1 MKPALLRSKWLPLVA
16 ALVPLLALYLT
27 TLQTI
32 PNGSSHY
39 FMIDVGET
47 QIVLNEWGSLHPTG
61 YPHYVISGN
70 ALAHLLRLAGIGPLA
85 APALVS
91 LFWGVPALLLFFRLG
106 LRLGAHPW
114 LVAGI
119 TLLFGL
125 TRSVWIHNV
134 IAEIYSL
141 NLVLLLTLLNLAS
154 LRRTTRKRLCWLA
167 FVGGIALAHHRAF
180 VTFVPALLYIVWPS
194 LGKHGKRLP
203 SLLPPCLLLA
213 AAGFIPYL
221 WPLLRAGAGAA
232 WVYGEPAT
240 LPTLLDVIFAAE
252 YTRFIAS
259 ARSFS
264 DLLHNIRLVN
274 DVLIN
279 ELSLPGI
286 LVGLAGYVPALK
298 QRQRPAALLLIMG
311 LTAWL
316 FHMLFYSDVLSALI
330 LPVTLSLAF
339 GWLLAAGAV
348 IDRPGRNRGAWLALG
363 VTIITAA
370 LLLINHNLPF
380 IRGLTSDPG
389 GLETVETLEPA
400 PAGSTVMLAWGPRY
414 FAAAASQLYLQR
426 LPHVNLVDDKADV
439 RHAFLAGELVSID
452 YTFFNQPQA
461 WWERKLGQPV
471 WLEAAGPRLVRI
483 RPEPSLRPGVSSGP
497 HVTATE
503 LHCESD
509 RLLLEVVWNAGD
521 ASPQEDLSVFVK
533 AIAADG
539 SLLAQGDQFA
549 PVYGLRPTSGWLPH
563 EELRDFYP
571 VAVDPVLVA
580 SLDFGLYRTSAD
592 GEFTDLTRMQRFPV
606 CS

>member
-16 ALVPLLALYLT
+16 ALAPLLALCLT

-70 ALAHLLRLAGIGPLA
+70 ALVHLLRLAGIAPIA

-91 LFWGVPALLLFFRLG
+91 LFWGVLALLLFFRFG
-106 LRLGAHPW
+106 LRLGMTPW
-114 LVAGI
+114 LVAGT

-125 TRSVWIHNV
+125 TRTVWIHNV
-134 IAEIYSL
+134 IAEVYSL
-141 NLVLLLTLLNLAS
+141 NLVLLLTLLNLVS
-154 LRRTTRKRLCWLA
+154 WRSTSRKRLYWLSV
-167 FVGGIALAHHRAF
+167 VGGIALAHHRAF
-180 VTFVPALLYIVWPS
+180 ITLVPALLYGVWPS
-194 LGKHGKRLP
+194 LRKHVKQLP
-203 SLLPPCLLLA
+203 SLPALCLLLA

-221 WPLLRAGAGAA
+221 WPLVRAGAGAA
-232 WVYGEPAT
+232 WVYGEPAS
-240 LPTLLDVIFAAE
+240 LPALLDVIFATE

-259 ARSFS
+259 TRSFS

-286 LVGLAGYVPALK
+286 LIGLAGYVPTLGK
-298 QRQRPAALLLIMG
+298 RRRPATLLLIMG

-330 LPVTLSLAF
+330 LPVTLSLTL
-339 GWLLAAGAV
+339 GWLLAAEAV
-348 IDRPGRNRGAWLALG
+348 IDRPGRNRSAWLALA

-389 GLETVETLEPA
+389 GLETVETLEHA
-400 PAGSTVMLAWGPRY
+400 PEGSTVMLAWGPRY

-426 LPHVNLVDDKADV
+426 LPHVDLVDDKADM
-439 RHAFLAGELVSID
+439 RHAFLAGELVTID
-452 YTFFNQPQA
+452 YTFFNQPQE
-461 WWERKLGQPV
+461 WWEHKLGQPV
-471 WLEAAGPRLVRI
+471 WLEAAGSRLVRI
-483 RPEPSLRPGVSSGP
+483 RPEPSIRPGVKSGP
-497 HVTATE
+497 HVTDAE

-509 RLLLEVVWNAGD
+509 GLLLEVVWNAGD
-521 ASPQEDLSVFVK
+521 NSPPEDLSVFVK

-549 PVYGLRPTSGWLPH
+549 PVYGLQPTSGWLPH

-571 VAVDPVLVA
+571 VAVDPALVA
-580 SLDFGLYRTSAD
+580 RLDFGLYRTSAD
-592 GEFTDLTRMQRFPV
+592 GEFTDLTRMRLYPL